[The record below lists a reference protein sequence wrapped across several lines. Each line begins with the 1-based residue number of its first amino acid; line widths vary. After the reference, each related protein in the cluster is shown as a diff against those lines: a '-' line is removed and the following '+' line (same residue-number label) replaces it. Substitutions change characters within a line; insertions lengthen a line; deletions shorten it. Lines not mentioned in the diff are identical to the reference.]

1 MRNMLTIAWKETKL
15 YFSTPTAYIVGAMF
29 LALTGVFFV
38 DGVTLPFAEA
48 SIRNLVLRS
57 SFLLLFLSPLL
68 TMRLLAE
75 EQKLGTLELLLT
87 APVRDWEV
95 VIGKYIASFVILVAT
110 IALTSYY
117 VVLLYAFGNP
127 DTGPMLSAYLGL
139 VLYGAAALAVG
150 LMASSLSSNQIVSA
164 VVGIALLLILS
175 FVDQIGGVV
184 TGAGPVRSADRDV
197 DELPLRRL
205 HQRRDRYQPRGLLHQ
220 PGCGV
225 PVPDSALSRDAK
237 VALNMR
243 GNSRQGESTRDVL
256 LSTVKSAG
264 FWSAIVAIV
273 GAISVLGGGTLY
285 LTISELENFAVSVL
299 LIGLALLLL
308 ALILSPRAAALF
320 LVGRRGRYGSN
331 VLIMTLAFFVI
342 AILVNFL
349 LFRNPTRVDTTATQV
364 FTLAPQTINDPRGI
378 LIRRCGPTPSSPP
391 PARPPPRPDSRPRTC

>member
-1 MRNMLTIAWKETKL
+1 MRNTLTIAWKETKL

-117 VVLLYAFGNP
+117 TALLYGFGNP

-175 FVDQIGGVV
+175 FIDQIGGVV
-184 TGAGPVRSADRDV
+184 TGAASEVLTGMSMNTHFVDFTRGVIDTSHVVYFVSLAAVFLFLTVRSL
-197 DELPLRRL
+197 ETRRW
-205 HQRRDRYQPRGLLHQ
+205 R
-220 PGCGV
+220 
-225 PVPDSALSRDAK
+225 
-237 VALNMR
+237 
-243 GNSRQGESTRDVL
+243 
-256 LSTVKSAG
+256 
-264 FWSAIVAIV
+264 
-273 GAISVLGGGTLY
+273 
-285 LTISELENFAVSVL
+285 
-299 LIGLALLLL
+299 
-308 ALILSPRAAALF
+308 
-320 LVGRRGRYGSN
+320 
-331 VLIMTLAFFVI
+331 
-342 AILVNFL
+342 
-349 LFRNPTRVDTTATQV
+349 
-364 FTLAPQTINDPRGI
+364 
-378 LIRRCGPTPSSPP
+378 
-391 PARPPPRPDSRPRTC
+391 